1 MRSLPGAP
9 LVFALVSVPLWVMTS
24 CSTNAVAKPAD
35 EAIFP
40 IGSKNLAPNTLV
52 DIPMMSSPLEIDKMT
67 FFRKDLSV
75 AVGTPPKDPIT
86 QPIAFP
92 HSKHVKDLGMDCQ
105 YCHSGA
111 RKGVHAGIPPT
122 QLCMGCHKMTPSDG
136 QNGAPNR
143 PELEKLKAFWADG
156 KGDPIPWVKVHDLP
170 DFVYFSHKR
179 HVLGGVQCQEC
190 HGQVQDMGV
199 DQRVASLQ
207 MGWCLDCHAQHKLDD
222 AYGSQQE
229 LRRSELKDC
238 WTCHK

>member
-1 MRSLPGAP
+1 MRSLPGAS
-9 LVFALVSVPLWVMTS
+9 LVFVLVSAPLWAMTS
-24 CSTNAVAKPAD
+24 CATNAIANPAD

-40 IGSKNLAPNTLV
+40 IGSKNLLPNTLV
-52 DIPMMSSPLEIDKMT
+52 DMPMSASPLEIDKMT
-67 FFRKDLSV
+67 FFREDLSV
-75 AVGTPPKDPIT
+75 AVGAPTAVAIT

-92 HSKHVKDLGMDCQ
+92 HSLHVKDLGMDCQ

-111 RKGVHAGIPPT
+111 RKDVHAGVPPT
-122 QLCMGCHKMTPSDG
+122 QLCMGCHKMIASDG
-136 QNGAPNR
+136 QDGNPNR

-170 DFVYFSHKR
+170 DYVYFSHKR

-190 HGQVQDMGV
+190 HGQVQEMGV
-199 DQRVASLQ
+199 AQRVASLQ
-207 MGWCLDCHAQHKLDD
+207 MGWCLDCHAQHALDD
-222 AYGSQQE
+222 SYGTQQE

>member
-1 MRSLPGAP
+1 MRSLPGVA
-9 LVFALVSVPLWVMTS
+9 LVFALVTAPMWTVTG
-24 CSTNAVAKPAD
+24 CSTNAVANSAD
-35 EAIFP
+35 EEIFP
-40 IGSKNLAPNTLV
+40 IGSKNLAPNAIV
-52 DIPMMSSPLEIDKMT
+52 DMPMSASPLETDKLT
-67 FFRKDLSV
+67 FFPENLSV
-75 AVGTPPKDPIT
+75 AVGDPPKEAIE

-105 YCHSGA
+105 YCHSSA
-111 RKGVHAGIPPT
+111 RKEIHAGVPPT
-122 QLCMGCHKMTPSDG
+122 QVCMGCHTSIPSDG
-136 QNGAPNR
+136 TDGNPVR

-190 HGQVQDMGV
+190 HGQVQEMGV
-199 DQRVASLQ
+199 AERVASLQ
-207 MGWCLDCHAQHKLDD
+207 MGWCLDCHAQHELDD
-222 AYGSQQE
+222 SYGTQQE